1 MSDLSG
7 WAHWAI
13 LQQRGGFDMST
24 TKTKRE
30 IEHLKDELKSTYR
43 KQDFRLLKMTVFMVI
58 LAVIAAVMY
67 GKIQIW

>member
-1 MSDLSG
+1 
-7 WAHWAI
+7 
-13 LQQRGGFDMST
+13 MST

-43 KQDFRLLKMTVFMVI
+43 KQDFRLLKMAVFMVI